1 MGTCDCLFELISL
14 LCSICLTAESFSCH
28 FWLWIAT
35 SCYVAMHTILSI
47 YKIELCLR
55 PDWFSFI
62 TCIIPNRSTYLCVP
76 HQSIQSIWLI
86 LSALWKSI
94 ILPNELYSDQM
105 VNLYCAFCV
114 VYIYYCHTHLTFLFV
129 SNSTTANVADSVPP
143 RRKHG
148 IFY

>member
-1 MGTCDCLFELISL
+1 MGTCDCLFKLISL

-114 VYIYYCHTHLTFLFV
+114 VYIIATHTWHSCSLATRQLP
-129 SNSTTANVADSVPP
+129 TLQTLAVPP